1 MSYQVLARKY
11 RPQKFSDV
19 VGQDHITTTLKNA
32 IKSGRLHHAY
42 LFTGARGI
50 GKTTVARILAK
61 ALNCSS
67 PSDAEPCGE
76 CQNCREI
83 TSGSLM
89 DVQEIDGA
97 SNNSVDAVRE
107 ISERVRY
114 MPSSAK
120 YKIYIVDE
128 VHMLSTSAFNAL
140 LKTLEEPPAHVI
152 FMFATTESHKIPATI
167 LSRCQRYDFRRIPS
181 ALIAKELSRIA
192 GNEGIKVEDSALR
205 IIAHEATG
213 SLRDAES
220 LFDQAIAFSGDEI
233 TSEVIGRM
241 LGTLDRKRLYDF
253 LGAVMNRDSAVALS
267 LLEDAYRS
275 GIDLVR
281 FASEILELI
290 RHMLVIS
297 ECKGDSKGIDLP
309 PDEVAMLGKLVSG
322 STSEEMLGMFNVW
335 YRIAEDVSRSA
346 FPKMLLEIG
355 VMRMVRASDVKNI
368 GEVLA
373 RIDDIVSS
381 GAGQQVK
388 DSAIPAQAPSSTKK
402 TPEPAAALQF
412 EPASSSPSPFDGGE
426 GRWLEFMRWVSIQRP
441 QVASILQNGVF
452 VGIDDSVV
460 KLSFNN
466 MLYADMLTEEDR
478 KKQLDDLLEKFFK
491 SKMSVI
497 VGVISDDSSGPDAAR
512 RKREM
517 MREALGNDIVKKT
530 ADILNAR
537 VHDVKV
543 EGEDH

>member
-42 LFTGARGI
+42 MFTGARGI

-61 ALNCSS
+61 ALNCFS
-67 PSDAEPCGE
+67 PVDAEPCGE

-83 TSGSLM
+83 TSGTLM

-181 ALIAKELSRIA
+181 TLIAKELSRIA
-192 GNEGIKVEDSALR
+192 GNEGVKVDDSALR

-241 LGTLDRKRLYDF
+241 LGTLDRKRLYGF
-253 LGAVMNRDSAVALS
+253 
-267 LLEDAYRS
+267 
-275 GIDLVR
+275 
-281 FASEILELI
+281 
-290 RHMLVIS
+290 
-297 ECKGDSKGIDLP
+297 
-309 PDEVAMLGKLVSG
+309 
-322 STSEEMLGMFNVW
+322 
-335 YRIAEDVSRSA
+335 
-346 FPKMLLEIG
+346 
-355 VMRMVRASDVKNI
+355 
-368 GEVLA
+368 
-373 RIDDIVSS
+373 
-381 GAGQQVK
+381 
-388 DSAIPAQAPSSTKK
+388 
-402 TPEPAAALQF
+402 
-412 EPASSSPSPFDGGE
+412 
-426 GRWLEFMRWVSIQRP
+426 
-441 QVASILQNGVF
+441 
-452 VGIDDSVV
+452 
-460 KLSFNN
+460 
-466 MLYADMLTEEDR
+466 
-478 KKQLDDLLEKFFK
+478 
-491 SKMSVI
+491 
-497 VGVISDDSSGPDAAR
+497 
-512 RKREM
+512 
-517 MREALGNDIVKKT
+517 
-530 ADILNAR
+530 
-537 VHDVKV
+537 
-543 EGEDH
+543 